1 MIADFDEVETKR
13 TVSYTE
19 TVKAGRLFPQAPR
32 PSPGRPRSAS
42 TAHAILKATREILG
56 RRGVHGLTVEGVAER
71 SGVAKTTIYRRWRS
85 KEDLALA
92 ALLEV
97 IQEEPKPVRHVGGTQ
112 AALSAYLGRLIDN
125 LNSKLYG
132 RIVRGLI
139 SDLGID
145 LELARGF
152 RERVLARRVAV
163 VRELLQRGIERRELR
178 RDVDLEIAVDLL
190 LGPIYYRL
198 LISGEPLTS
207 AFVDRL
213 VRALMAYGR

>member
-1 MIADFDEVETKR
+1 M
-13 TVSYTE
+13 
-19 TVKAGRLFPQAPR
+19 KAGRVFHETRR
-32 PSPGRPRSAS
+32 PGPGRPRRSS
-42 TAHAILKATREILG
+42 TGHAILKATREILG
-56 RRGVHGLTVEGVAER
+56 HSGVHGLTVEGVAAR

-92 ALLEV
+92 ALLDV
-97 IQEEPKPVRHVGGTQ
+97 IQEESQPLRHVGSTRT
-112 AALSAYLGRLIDN
+112 ALRTYLGRLIDN

-139 SDLGID
+139 SDLGVD

-152 RERVLARRVAV
+152 RERVLARRVGV
-163 VRELLQRGIERRELR
+163 VRELLQRGIERGELR
-178 RDVDLEIAVDLL
+178 RDLDFDIAVDLL

-207 AFVDRL
+207 TFVDRV
-213 VRALMAYGR
+213 VRAVMAYGR

>member
-1 MIADFDEVETKR
+1 
-13 TVSYTE
+13 
-19 TVKAGRLFPQAPR
+19 
-32 PSPGRPRSAS
+32 
-42 TAHAILKATREILG
+42 
-56 RRGVHGLTVEGVAER
+56 VAAR

-97 IQEEPKPVRHVGGTQ
+97 IQEEPQPVRHVGSTRT
-112 AALSAYLGRLIDN
+112 ALSAYLGRLVDN

-132 RIVRGLI
+132 RIIRGLI
-139 SDLGID
+139 SDLGVD

-152 RERVLARRVAV
+152 RERVLARRVGA
-163 VRELLQRGIERRELR
+163 VRELLQRGIERGELR
-178 RDVDLEIAVDLL
+178 RDLDLEIALDLL

-207 AFVDRL
+207 AFVDRV
-213 VRALMAYGR
+213 VRAVMAYGR

>member
-1 MIADFDEVETKR
+1 M
-13 TVSYTE
+13 
-19 TVKAGRLFPQAPR
+19 KAARLFHENRRAG
-32 PSPGRPRSAS
+32 PGRPRKSA
-42 TAHAILKATREILG
+42 TGHAILKATREILG
-56 RRGVHGLTVEGVAER
+56 RTGVHGLTVEGVAAR

-97 IQEEPKPVRHVGGTQ
+97 IQQEPPPARYAGSTRT
-112 AALSAYLGRLIDN
+112 ALSAYLGRLVDN

-132 RIVRGLI
+132 RVIRGLI

-145 LELARGF
+145 RELARGF

-163 VRELLQRGIERRELR
+163 VRDLLQRGIERGELAP
-178 RDVDLEIAVDLL
+178 DLDLEIAVDLL

-198 LISGEPLTS
+198 LISGEPLTD
-207 AFVDRL
+207 AFVNRL
-213 VRALMAYGR
+213 LRAVLAYGR

>member
-1 MIADFDEVETKR
+1 M
-13 TVSYTE
+13 
-19 TVKAGRLFPQAPR
+19 
-32 PSPGRPRSAS
+32 
-42 TAHAILKATREILG
+42 
-56 RRGVHGLTVEGVAER
+56 HGLTVEGVAAR

-97 IQEEPKPVRHVGGTQ
+97 IQEEPKPLGHVGGTR

-139 SDLGID
+139 SDLGVD
-145 LELARGF
+145 PELARGF
-152 RERVLARRVAV
+152 RERVLARRVGA
-163 VRELLQRGIERRELR
+163 VRELLQRGIERGELR
-178 RDVDLEIAVDLL
+178 RDLDLEVAVDLL

-198 LISGEPLTS
+198 LISGEPLNDT
-207 AFVDRL
+207 FVDRL
-213 VRALMAYGR
+213 VRAVMTVGR